1 MLLKI
6 VKESNGKRPKVREKN
21 PASFHEAEK
30 KNSKGRNDCV
40 STWHR
45 RKALPAGKEIDWK
58 ENICIEL
65 ESRVNVLQ
73 KEVTHTEAS
82 VNFLKILR

>member
-21 PASFHEAEK
+21 PTSFHEAEK

-45 RKALPAGKEIDWK
+45 RKALPAGK
-58 ENICIEL
+58 
-65 ESRVNVLQ
+65 
-73 KEVTHTEAS
+73 
-82 VNFLKILR
+82 